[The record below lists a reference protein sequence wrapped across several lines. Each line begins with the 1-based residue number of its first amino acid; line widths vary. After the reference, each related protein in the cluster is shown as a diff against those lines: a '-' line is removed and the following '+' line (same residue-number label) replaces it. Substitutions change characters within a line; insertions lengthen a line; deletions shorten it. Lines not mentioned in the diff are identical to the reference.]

1 MSNYVCVYCLSI
13 TLSIYFTL
21 YYRKEKIAGRSSC
34 LMRRD
39 GTRIRELRH
48 QQQVEVR
55 GVESTHC
62 MLYYSYITKVHGCTF
77 EVSYPVSLTSFV
89 FCFLFEIRRFDPAC
103 EAKSHMHLLTY
114 THKQTLRAVVDRLL
128 SDSFSVTLLLRF
140 IVQVYVL
147 FAGICFPLTCLFCLI
162 IFWFEYYSQQEP
174 KQLLAWYLENVPFRL
189 RFN

>member
-1 MSNYVCVYCLSI
+1 MCVLFIHHIVDLFHAVLS
-13 TLSIYFTL
+13 
-21 YYRKEKIAGRSSC
+21 KKKIAGRSSC
-34 LMRRD
+34 LMRRE
-39 GTRIRELRH
+39 GQGYGSYVTSSRSRF
-48 QQQVEVR
+48 R

-128 SDSFSVTLLLRF
+128 SVSFSVTLLLCF